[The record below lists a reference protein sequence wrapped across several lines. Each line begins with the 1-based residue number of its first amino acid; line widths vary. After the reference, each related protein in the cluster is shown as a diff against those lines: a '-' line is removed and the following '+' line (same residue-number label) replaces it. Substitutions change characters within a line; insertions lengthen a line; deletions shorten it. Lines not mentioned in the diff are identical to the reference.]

1 VRQAILLG
9 LIVLAAAGLWWVLR
23 PRTPESGEATGAFAR
38 ADAYYRNETS
48 ADYRRARIELETL
61 AEAFDETAAFHLD
74 MALVDLQEVNYRV
87 QDQDRALSEPDYRR
101 LFRSALAHLDRAHL
115 LDPGND
121 AVAYNRAR
129 TLIKLAPDSENG
141 ADLLAQAAALLLPLT
156 RREPPDPSTLLLYG
170 DLLSEKRD
178 HEGARAAYARI
189 EAMGKDFVPRTLYFV
204 ALNKLARVCTIIDPP
219 AAAALRERIEREY
232 PDRPKSTP
240 GALERG
246 RYTDLVELTHPPP
259 TREAHEALAW
269 ERVTDRVGL
278 PALGDP
284 RFVIAP
290 DLDGDCAR
298 DLVANGAKGVRV
310 LRNRRNATFD
320 DLTKT
325 ARIPEDLVVAAAAAG
340 DVDND
345 GRCDLVL
352 GGPGGLRLFLN
363 RTPKEAP
370 GDWRFEEGKLD
381 DGAPCFDA
389 RGEEPALCLALWD
402 LDHDGDLDLFAGGA
416 TNRVY
421 LASIEYAARR
431 EGEDRSIPPV
441 RFVRFVESAGKL
453 GLDAPP
459 AADALI
465 LDVEDDQD
473 VDLLVTGA
481 AGNTW
486 FENLRELRFR
496 KRELPA
502 GDGLE
507 ARDIDNDLLEE
518 VRIGSAVW
526 KWREGAFVKVAEG
539 HFALTDLDWD
549 GVVDRKPQ
557 PGLSIEGRPLR
568 AIDSDFNRDGSP
580 DLLALTDTN
589 LDLFLSIRG
598 AALGWIDVAPR
609 GLKTNESGIG
619 TSVRLRAGDLR
630 IGATCRDGL
639 LSFGL
644 GRRATVDAIVLR
656 WTNGVEQGVV
666 TPLVASCVGI
676 EEREGEVGSCPF
688 VYAFDGE
695 RWHFVADCHSGTPLG
710 LPVATGVY
718 LPARSNETILVPGTM
733 LKPKDGV
740 LRLDLAEE
748 FRELFYV
755 DQVILRDIDHPAN
768 VRPVLNEG
776 FKVMSFPEFRVHA
789 LDDLRAPVAARDQTG
804 ADILGLVGVKDGRH
818 WKGFEP
824 LDGQYT
830 GLAREWAITLDFG
843 DAIKG
848 GSGGAPAGQRV
859 LLVMDGWVEFPTAS
873 ASIAAS
879 QSKTVQFMPPVIEVP
894 LADGSW
900 KVADKDPGFPAGK
913 GKSVLVDLT
922 GKLGV
927 DGRIRIRSTQ
937 RIHWDAFSVSTAPD
951 REYRLA
957 PLRLIRA
964 EHKYRGVG
972 RRVDDPEGEQPWR
985 YSHDELLDFVP
996 YDQMP
1001 MGMVTRYGDVRPL
1014 LVYIDDQYPILASGD
1029 VVELSFDA
1037 TGLPQ
1042 LPAGWVRDYCFTT
1055 EGWVKDADMN
1065 QAIRETVTPLPFH
1078 GMSGYPYDESK
1089 ESHPYPDFVTEWLTR
1104 PTRRLV
1110 DPEKVR

>member
-1 VRQAILLG
+1 
-9 LIVLAAAGLWWVLR
+9 
-23 PRTPESGEATGAFAR
+23 
-38 ADAYYRNETS
+38 
-48 ADYRRARIELETL
+48 
-61 AEAFDETAAFHLD
+61 LD
-74 MALVDLQEVNYRV
+74 MALIDLQEVNYRV

-101 LFRSALAHLDRAHL
+101 LFRSALAHLDRAQL

-129 TLIKLAPDSENG
+129 VLIKLAPDSENG
-141 ADLLAQAAALLLPLT
+141 PDLLAQAAALLEPLT
-156 RREPPDPSTLLLYG
+156 RRDPPDPSTLLLYG

-178 HEGARAAYARI
+178 HEGARAAYGKI

-232 PDRPKSTP
+232 PERPKSTP

-246 RYTDLVELTHPPP
+246 RYTDLVELEVPPP
-259 TREAHEALAW
+259 TRPAHQSLAW

-284 RFVIAP
+284 RFLIAP

-298 DLVANGAKGVRV
+298 DLVANGTKGARV

-320 DLTKT
+320 DLTRT
-325 ARIPEDLVVAAAAAG
+325 AGIPEDIPIAAAAAG

-352 GGPGGLRLFLN
+352 GGPGGVRLFLN
-363 RTPKEAP
+363 RTPAEAP
-370 GDWRFEEGKLD
+370 GDWRFEEARLE
-381 DGAPCFDA
+381 DGASAFDA
-389 RGEEPALCLALWD
+389 RGGEGATCLVLWD
-402 LDHDGDLDLFAGGA
+402 LDHDGDLDLFVGGA
-416 TNRVY
+416 TNRLY
-421 LASIEYAARR
+421 LASVEYSARK
-431 EGEDRSIPPV
+431 EGDDPSIPLA
-441 RFVRFVESAGKL
+441 RFVRYAETAAKL
-453 GLDAPP
+453 GLAEPP
-459 AADALI
+459 ASDALI

-473 VDLLVTGA
+473 VDLLVTGGQ
-481 AGNTW
+481 GNAW

-502 GDGLE
+502 GEGLE
-507 ARDIDNDLLEE
+507 ARDVDNDLLEE
-518 VRIGSAVW
+518 VRIGGGVW
-526 KWREGAFVKVAEG
+526 KWREGAFAKVAE
-539 HFALTDLDWD
+539 HLALVDLDSD
-549 GVVDRKPQ
+549 GVVDTKPQ
-557 PGLSIEGRPLR
+557 AGLAIEGRPIR
-568 AIDSDFNRDGSP
+568 AIDADFNRDGSR
-580 DLLALTDTN
+580 DLLALTDTH

-609 GLKTNESGIG
+609 GLKTNEWGIG

-639 LSFGL
+639 VSFGL
-644 GRRATVDAIVLR
+644 GRRSTVDSIVLR
-656 WTNGVEQGVV
+656 WTNGVEQGSV
-666 TPLVASCVGI
+666 TPLVASCLGI

-688 VYAFDGE
+688 LYAFDGE

-710 LPVATGVY
+710 LPVATGIY
-718 LPARSNETILVPGTM
+718 LPPRSNETILVPGTM

-755 DQVILRDIDHPAN
+755 DHVLLRAIDRPAGA
-768 VRPVLNEG
+768 RAVLNEG
-776 FKVMSFPEFRVHA
+776 FRVMTFPEFRVHA
-789 LDDLRAPVAARDQTG
+789 LDDLRPPVAAADQRG
-804 ADILGLVGVKDGRH
+804 ADILDLVRARDGRH

-843 DAIKG
+843 EALR
-848 GSGGAPAGQRV
+848 GGAGGKRV

-879 QSKTVQFMPPVIEVP
+879 QSKTVRFMPPVIEVP

-900 KVADKDPGFPAGK
+900 KVAEPDPGFPAGK
-913 GKSVLVDLT
+913 GKAVLVDLT
-922 GKLGV
+922 GKLGM

-937 RIHWDAFSVSTAPD
+937 RLHWDAFSVSTGED
-951 REYRLA
+951 REMRIKSL
-957 PLRLIRA
+957 PLIRA
-964 EHKYRGVG
+964 QHKYRGVG
-972 RRVDDPEGEQPWR
+972 RRVDDPEGEEPWR
-985 YSHDELLDFVP
+985 YSHDDLLAFIP

-1001 MGMVTRYGDVRPL
+1001 KGMVTKYGDVRPL
-1014 LVYIDDQYPILASGD
+1014 LFAKDDQYPILASGD
-1029 VVELSFDA
+1029 VIELEFDA
-1037 TGLPQ
+1037 TGLRN
-1042 LPAGWVRDYCFTT
+1042 LPEGWVRDYCFTT

-1078 GMSGYPYDESK
+1078 GMSSYPYDESR
-1089 ESHPYPDFVTEWLTR
+1089 ESHPHPDFVAEWLTR

-1110 DPEKVR
+1110 DPDALR

>member
-1 VRQAILLG
+1 MRTVLLLALLLLG
-9 LIVLAAAGLWWVLR
+9 GASLWWVLR
-23 PRTPESGEATGAFAR
+23 PRGAEAPKEPTGAFAR

-61 AEAFDETAAFHLD
+61 AEAFDGSAAFHLD
-74 MALVDLQEVNYRV
+74 MALIDLQEVNYRV
-87 QDQDRALSEPDYRR
+87 QDQDRVQSEPDYRR
-101 LFRSALAHLDRAHL
+101 LYRSALEYLDRARL
-115 LDPGND
+115 LDPTSD
-121 AVAYNRAR
+121 AIAYNRAR
-129 TLIKLAPDSENG
+129 VLMRLAPESENG
-141 ADLLAQAAALLLPLT
+141 ADLLAQAAALLEPLT

-170 DLLSEKRD
+170 DLLSERRD

-204 ALNKLARVCTIIDPP
+204 ALNKLARVLTILDPP
-219 AAAALRERIEREY
+219 AAAALRDRIGRDY

-246 RYTDLVELTHPPP
+246 RYTDLVELREPPP
-259 TREAHEALAW
+259 TRTFSATFAF
-269 ERVTDRVGL
+269 ERVTDRIGL

-298 DLVANGAKGVRV
+298 DLVLNGERGARV

-320 DLTKT
+320 DLTKS
-325 ARIPEDLVVAAAAAG
+325 AGIPEDLVVAAAAAG

-363 RTPKEAP
+363 RTGEEAP
-370 GDWRFEEGKLD
+370 LDWRFEEARLD
-381 DGAPCFDA
+381 DGAPAFDA
-389 RGEEPALCLALWD
+389 RAGEPTTCLALWD

-416 TNRVY
+416 TNRLY
-421 LASIEYAARR
+421 LASVEYAARK
-431 EGEDRSIPPV
+431 EGEDPSIPPV
-441 RFVRFVESAGKL
+441 RFVRYVESGAKL
-453 GLDAPP
+453 GLGTPP
-459 AADALI
+459 ATDALI
-465 LDVEDDQD
+465 LDVEDDHD
-473 VDLLVTGA
+473 VDLLVTSA
-481 AGNTW
+481 AGNAW
-486 FENLRELRFR
+486 FENLRELRF
-496 KRELPA
+496 KTRELPA
-502 GDGLE
+502 GEGLE

-518 VRIGSAVW
+518 VRIGTSVW
-526 KWREGAFVKVAEG
+526 KWKAGAFAKVAD
-539 HFALTDLDWD
+539 HFALLDLDSD
-549 GVVDRKPQ
+549 GVVDTQPQ
-557 PGLSIEGRPLR
+557 PGLAIEGRPLR
-568 AIDSDFNRDGSP
+568 AIDSDFNRDGSC
-580 DLLALTDTN
+580 DLLALTDTR
-589 LDLFLSIRG
+589 LDLFLSVRG
-598 AALGWIDVAPR
+598 AALGWIDVQPR
-609 GLKTNESGIG
+609 GLKTNKAGIG
-619 TSVRLRAGDLR
+619 TSVRVRAGDLR

-644 GRRATVDAIVLR
+644 GRRATVDAILLR
-656 WTNGVEQGVV
+656 WTNGVEQGLV
-666 TPLVASCVGI
+666 TPLVASCVRI

-688 VYAFDGE
+688 LYAFDGE

-718 LPARSNETILVPGTM
+718 LPARSNETIFVPGAM
-733 LKPKDGV
+733 LKPRDGV

-755 DQVILRDIDHPAN
+755 DQVVLRAIDRPAN
-768 VRPVLNEG
+768 ARPVLNEG
-776 FKVMSFPEFRVHA
+776 FRVATFPQFAVHA
-789 LDDLRAPVAARDQTG
+789 LDDLKPPLTASDQAG
-804 ADILGLVGVKDGRH
+804 RDILGLVRERDGRH

-830 GLAREWAITLDFG
+830 GLAREWTITLDFG
-843 DAIKG
+843 DAVRG
-848 GSGGAPAGQRV
+848 GSGGRV

-879 QSKTVQFMPPVIEVP
+879 QSKTVRFMPPVIEVP

-900 KVADKDPGFPAGK
+900 KVAEGDPGFPAGK

-922 GKLGV
+922 GKLGA

-937 RIHWDAFSVSTAPD
+937 RIHWDAFSISTGAGSE
-951 REYRLA
+951 RRLT

-972 RRVDDPEGEQPWR
+972 RRIDDPEGELPWR
-985 YSHDELLDFVP
+985 YSHGDLLSFVP

-1001 MGMVTRYGDVRPL
+1001 MGMVTKYGEVLEL
-1014 LVYIDDQYPILASGD
+1014 LVAIDDRYPILASGD
-1029 VVELSFDA
+1029 VIELQFDA
-1037 TGLPQ
+1037 TGLPR
-1042 LPAGWVRDYCFTT
+1042 LPEGWVRDFCFTT

-1078 GMSGYPYDESK
+1078 GMSKYPYDETK
-1089 ESHPYPDFVTEWLTR
+1089 ESHPDPEFIEKWLTR

-1110 DPEKVR
+1110 DPDAVR

>member
-1 VRQAILLG
+1 MRQAIFLVVILLG
-9 LIVLAAAGLWWVLR
+9 AVALWWVLR
-23 PRTPESGEATGAFAR
+23 PKSAESAAATGAFAR

-61 AEAFDETAAFHLD
+61 AEPYDSSAAFHLD
-74 MALVDLQEVNYRV
+74 MALIDLQEVNYRV

-101 LFRSALAHLDRAHL
+101 LFRSALSHLDRAQL

-129 TLIKLAPDSENG
+129 VLIKLAPDSENG
-141 ADLLAQAAALLLPLT
+141 PDLLAQAAALLEPLT

-178 HEGARAAYARI
+178 HEGARAAYGKI
-189 EAMGKDFVPRTLYFV
+189 ETMGKDFVPRTLYFV

-219 AAAALRERIEREY
+219 AATALRERIEREY
-232 PDRPKSTP
+232 PERPKSTP

-246 RYTDLVELTHPPP
+246 RYTDLVELEVPPP
-259 TREAHEALAW
+259 TRPAHESLAW
-269 ERVTDRVGL
+269 ERVTDRAGL

-284 RFVIAP
+284 RFLIAP

-298 DLVANGAKGVRV
+298 DLVANGAKGARL

-320 DLTKT
+320 DLTRT
-325 ARIPEDLVVAAAAAG
+325 AGIPEDLPIAAAAAG

-352 GGPGGLRLFLN
+352 GGSGGVRLFLN
-363 RTPKEAP
+363 RTPVDAP
-370 GDWRFEEGKLD
+370 GDWRFEEGRLE
-381 DGAPCFDA
+381 DGSPAFDA
-389 RGEEPALCLALWD
+389 RASEPVACLALWD

-421 LASIEYAARR
+421 LASVEYAPRK
-431 EGEDRSIPPV
+431 EGEDLSIPPR
-441 RFVRFVESAGKL
+441 RFVRYAEAAGKL
-453 GLDAPP
+453 GLGEPP

-473 VDLLVTGA
+473 VDLLVTSVQ
-481 AGNTW
+481 GNAW

-526 KWREGAFVKVAEG
+526 KWKEGAFAKVAD
-539 HFALTDLDWD
+539 HFALTDLDSD
-549 GVVDRKPQ
+549 GVVDTKPQ
-557 PGLSIEGRPLR
+557 EGLAIEGRPLR
-568 AIDSDFNRDGSP
+568 AIDADYNRDGSC
-580 DLLALTDTN
+580 DLLALTDTH
-589 LDLFLSIRG
+589 LDLFLSIRR
-598 AALGWIDVAPR
+598 AALGWIDIAPR
-609 GLKTNESGIG
+609 GLKTNELGIG

-644 GRRATVDAIVLR
+644 GRRATVDAVVLR
-656 WTNGVEQGVV
+656 WTNGVEQGSV
-666 TPLVASCVGI
+666 TPLVASCVEI

-688 VYAFDGE
+688 LYAFDGE

-718 LPARSNETILVPGTM
+718 LPARSNETILVPGTV
-733 LKPKDGV
+733 LKPKDGM

-755 DQVILRDIDHPAN
+755 DKVVLRAIDRPAAA
-768 VRPVLNEG
+768 RPVLNEG
-776 FKVMSFPEFRVHA
+776 FRVMTFPEFRVHA
-789 LDDLRAPVAARDQTG
+789 LDDLRPPVSATDQGG
-804 ADILGLVGVKDGRH
+804 ADILDLVATRDGRH

-848 GSGGAPAGQRV
+848 GSGGGHRV

-879 QSKTVQFMPPVIEVP
+879 QSKTVRFMPPVIEVP

-900 KVADKDPGFPAGK
+900 KVAEADPGFPAGK
-913 GKSVLVDLT
+913 GKAVLVDLT
-922 GKLGV
+922 GKLGA

-937 RIHWDAFSVSTAPD
+937 RLHWDAFSLSTGPD
-951 REYRLA
+951 QEYRLSSL
-957 PLRLIRA
+957 PLIRA
-964 EHKYRGVG
+964 EHRYRGVG
-972 RRVDDPEGEQPWR
+972 RRVDDPDGEEPWR
-985 YSHDELLDFVP
+985 YSHDDLLDFVP

-1001 MGMVTRYGDVRPL
+1001 MGMVTKYGDVRPL
-1014 LVYIDDQYPILASGD
+1014 LVAIDDRYPILASGD
-1029 VVELSFDA
+1029 VVELAFDA
-1037 TGLPQ
+1037 TGLPL
-1042 LPAGWVRDYCFTT
+1042 LPEGWVRDYCFTT

-1089 ESHPYPDFVTEWLTR
+1089 ESHPHPDFVAEWLTR

-1110 DPEKVR
+1110 DPEALR